1 MKDLSKSTIDGNLL
15 AYQLVPDSETNDN
28 SDDFFGN
35 YSDFLTDDYNY
46 NDSYNYFTLD
56 IGGNDVSY
64 DVQNY
69 SYEFIFG
76 KDYVDY
82 FTDDTEDYINDYLWD
97 EFGIRSKPTVFLYAN
112 DSWEQLLFSY
122 NETEVRW
129 KISFSFFLDYKYFSS
144 SFNL

>member
-1 MKDLSKSTIDGNLL
+1 MVYLDDLTDLSKSTIDGNLL

-46 NDSYNYFTLD
+46 YYSNNYFTFD
-56 IGGNDVSY
+56 IGDNDVSY
-64 DVQNY
+64 DVKNY

-76 KDYVDY
+76 NDYDHN

-97 EFGIRSKPTVFLYAN
+97 EFGIRSKPMVFLYAN
-112 DSWEQLLFSY
+112 DSWEQLLYSY
-122 NETEVRW
+122 NETEVR
-129 KISFSFFLDYKYFSS
+129 
-144 SFNL
+144 

>member
-1 MKDLSKSTIDGNLL
+1 MTKDRSKSTIEGNLF

-35 YSDFLTDDYNY
+35 YSDFLTDDYNHL
-46 NDSYNYFTLD
+46 TLD

-76 KDYVDY
+76 KDYDHN
-82 FTDDTEDYINDYLWD
+82 FTDDTQDYINDYLWD
-97 EFGIRSKPTVFLYAN
+97 EFGIRSKPMVFLYAN
-112 DSWEQLLFSY
+112 DSWEQLLY
-122 NETEVRW
+122 TNNETEVRRE
-129 KISFSFFLDYKYFSS
+129 IIFSFCFRIKNIFLQ
-144 SFNL
+144 